1 MRLTSSPI
9 IEAISG
15 QGALIAVIVLF
26 AGQIAHA
33 QAGGGGH
40 GGGHRGQGK
49 PSSGAPTPA
58 AAPAAAPTVLKPENQ
73 IEIVGVVRAIDLGAK
88 RVTIAYDAVD
98 ALNWPRGTMPFSV
111 YQASSLR
118 GVTVGEKVRFKLD
131 SQRISELRPF

>member
-1 MRLTSSPI
+1 MRMASIVAAIAKQLVLTS
-9 IEAISG
+9 
-15 QGALIAVIVLF
+15 VIVLV
-26 AGQIAHA
+26 AGQSAHG

-49 PSSGAPTPA
+49 PSPSTSAPA
-58 AAPAAAPTVLKPENQ
+58 ATPAAAPTVLKPENQ
-73 IEIVGVVRAIDLGAK
+73 IEIVGVVRGIDLDAK

-111 YQASSLR
+111 YQASLLQ

-131 SQRISELRPF
+131 SQRISDLRPF

>member
-1 MRLTSSPI
+1 MRLTSIVEPTSR
-9 IEAISG
+9 
-15 QGALIAVIVLF
+15 QLVLIAVFVLV

-40 GGGHRGQGK
+40 GGGHRGQAK

-73 IEIVGVVRAIDLGAK
+73 IEIVGVVRAIDLDAK

-111 YQASSLR
+111 YQASLLN

-131 SQRISELRPF
+131 SQRISDLAPF